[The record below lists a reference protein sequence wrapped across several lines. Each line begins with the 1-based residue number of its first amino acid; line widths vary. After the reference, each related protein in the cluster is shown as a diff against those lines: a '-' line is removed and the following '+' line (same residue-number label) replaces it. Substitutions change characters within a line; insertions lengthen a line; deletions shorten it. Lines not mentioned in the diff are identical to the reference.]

1 MIDRI
6 AVVGA
11 GFMGGGIAAEFALRL
26 GHDVRVA
33 VWDPKPGAAEAAVE
47 RARAVA
53 AILVQAEVVDA
64 ADAEARLHRMVAVA
78 TIEEAVDG
86 AAYIAEAVPE
96 HLPTKQAIFHDL
108 DRVASPDTIFASN
121 TSGFDPAALAE
132 GLTHPERVVVA
143 HYFGPAYLIPLV
155 EVVPHA
161 GTAPGIAEQTAEIL
175 RAAGKRPAIL
185 GRFTP
190 GFVANRLQQALFREA
205 LYLAREGIAT
215 PEVIDAVVRHSFGA
229 RLAALGPFTVADF
242 AGLDVYA
249 SIATNVWPD
258 LSNETAADGPPPE
271 LASHLDDGTVGT
283 KAGAGVFEWSPE
295 RLAAVTARRDQI
307 LTLALR
313 IIEGRG

>member
-6 AVVGA
+6 AVIGA

-26 GHDVRVA
+26 AHEVRVA
-33 VWDPKPGAAEAAVE
+33 IWDPKPGAAEAAVE

-53 AILVQAEVVDA
+53 AILVQAEALDA
-64 ADAEARLHRMVAVA
+64 SEGEARLRRLVAVE
-78 TIEEAVDG
+78 TLEEAVDG

-96 HLPTKQAIFHDL
+96 HLPTKQATFRDL
-108 DRVASPDTIFASN
+108 DRVTSPEAILASN

-155 EVVPHA
+155 EVVPHP
-161 GTAPGIAEQTAEIL
+161 GTEPGIAERTAEIL

-185 GRFTP
+185 GRFAP

-205 LYLAREGIAT
+205 LHLAREGIAT

-249 SIATNVWPD
+249 SLATNVWPD

-283 KAGAGVFEWSPE
+283 KAGAGTYQWSPE

>member
-1 MIDRI
+1 MIDCI
-6 AVVGA
+6 AVIGA

-33 VWDPKPGAAEAAVE
+33 IWDPKPDAAKSAVE

-53 AILVQAEVVDA
+53 SILVRAGVVDGADVDARLGRLVA
-64 ADAEARLHRMVAVA
+64 AD
-78 TIEEAVDG
+78 TIEAAVDG

-96 HLPTKQAIFHDL
+96 HLPTKQATFHVL
-108 DRVASPDTIFASN
+108 DRVAAPDAILASN

-132 GLTHPERVVVA
+132 GLVHPERVVVA

-161 GTAPGIAEQTAEIL
+161 GTAPGIAERTAEIL
-175 RAAGKRPAIL
+175 HLAGKRPAVL
-185 GRFTP
+185 GRFVP

-205 LYLAREGIAT
+205 LHLAREGIAT

-249 SIATNVWPD
+249 ALATNVWPD
-258 LSNETAADGPPPE
+258 LSAETAADGPPPE
-271 LASHLDDGTVGT
+271 LVSHLDDGTVGT
-283 KAGAGVFEWSPE
+283 KAGAGTFEWSPE
-295 RLAAVTARRDQI
+295 RLASVTARRDQI

-313 IIEGRG
+313 LIEGRE

>member
-1 MIDRI
+1 
-6 AVVGA
+6 
-11 GFMGGGIAAEFALRL
+11 
-26 GHDVRVA
+26 
-33 VWDPKPGAAEAAVE
+33 
-47 RARAVA
+47 
-53 AILVQAEVVDA
+53 
-64 ADAEARLHRMVAVA
+64 MVAVA

-86 AAYIAEAVPE
+86 AAYIAEAV
-96 HLPTKQAIFHDL
+96 L
-108 DRVASPDTIFASN
+108 DRVASPDAILASN

-185 GRFTP
+185 GRFAP

-205 LYLAREGIAT
+205 LHLAREGIAT

>member
-108 DRVASPDTIFASN
+108 DRVASPDAILASN
-121 TSGFDPAALAE
+121 T
-132 GLTHPERVVVA
+132 LTHPERVVVA

-185 GRFTP
+185 GRFAP

-205 LYLAREGIAT
+205 LHLAREGIAT